1 MIMVA
6 ESRTW
11 DQLIKPYK
19 MAFELRK
26 GEDRSGTLVVE
37 PLEYGFGVTLG
48 NALRRVLLSSI
59 KGTAITSVRI
69 EGVLLE
75 FSSIP
80 GVTED
85 VLDILLNLKSLD
97 VDLAEDGPRT
107 YKLHAK
113 GPCVVTASMIEG
125 DALLRILSPNQT
137 ICTLGDGVSLSMEL
151 SMEKGK
157 GYVPVS
163 ARSAITSPVIG
174 EMFLDAHFNPV
185 RHVSYSVE
193 NTRVGQSTEYDR
205 LTLNVETNGALTA
218 EEAISRAA
226 SILQEQLS
234 RFVSFPLEASE
245 EESAAL
251 ASAEAAENMAFP
263 PIYFRNVKDLDLG
276 VRCLNCLQNEGITY
290 VGDLIQKKE
299 NDLMR
304 TPNFGR
310 KSLRDI
316 HEVLT
321 KFGLS
326 LGMEVPGWNSDLVE
340 RHLREFGGKE
350 VL

>member
-1 MIMVA
+1 MVMVA
-6 ESRTW
+6 ESSKTW

-19 MAFELRK
+19 MAFELQK
-26 GEDRSGTLVVE
+26 GEDRVGTLTVE
-37 PLEYGFGVTLG
+37 PLEHGFGVTLG

-59 KGTAITSVRI
+59 KGSAITSVRI

-97 VDLAEDGPRT
+97 VDLLEEGPRT
-107 YKLHAK
+107 YKLHVK
-113 GPCVVTASMIEG
+113 GPCVVTASMIES
-125 DALLRILSPNQT
+125 DALLRILNPDHI
-137 ICTLGDGVSLSMEL
+137 ICTLAEDASISMEL
-151 SMEKGK
+151 SIEKGR

-163 ARSAITSPVIG
+163 ARPTSMSPVIG
-174 EMFLDAHFNPV
+174 EMFLDAQFNPI
-185 RHVSYSVE
+185 RRVSYAVE

-205 LTLNVETNGALTA
+205 LTLTVETNGALTA

-234 RFVSFPLEASE
+234 RFVSFNLETYDE
-245 EESAAL
+245 DK
-251 ASAEAAENMAFP
+251 ASAEVEPAENMAFP

-276 VRCLNCLQNEGITY
+276 VRCLNCLQNEGIAY

-299 NDLMR
+299 SDLMR

-316 HEVLT
+316 HDVLT

-340 RHLREFGGKE
+340 RHLRDFVGKE
-350 VL
+350 I